1 MFFGK
6 DMIYLYKQVR
16 RHKMNLKKLKNWV
29 IERKTDVVACPI
41 SLTHF
46 TFMANKIP
54 NYGIYSP
61 EHVKEYGASCAIIL
75 GCIIKWCNHNKKNDN
90 HLYDGYY
97 WSGHITHKEFAEQ
110 TGLELK
116 TVQRSLKWLLD
127 CKVIANGR
135 YNKLSYDKTGWY
147 RTTGHFVPKV
157 QDKLIP
163 TTVQNVHI
171 DMDKMS
177 VTIPVNPFQSIE
189 NLPINPIL
197 GEIEFIE
204 LNKEQIDNLKPED
217 RVEYFYKKNEY
228 NKLNKKKINKYET
241 NIQGRGE
248 KL

>member
-1 MFFGK
+1 M
-6 DMIYLYKQVR
+6 
-16 RHKMNLKKLKNWV
+16 
-29 IERKTDVVACPI
+29 T
-41 SLTHF
+41 
-46 TFMANKIP
+46 NKIP

-75 GCIIKWCNHNKKNDN
+75 GCIIKWCNYNTKNDN

-135 YNKLSYDKTGWY
+135 FNKLSFDKTGWY
-147 RTTGHFVPKV
+147 RPTGHFVPME
-157 QDKLIP
+157 QDNLSS
-163 TTVQNVHI
+163 TTVQNVHTDI
-171 DMDKMS
+171 DKMS
-177 VTIPVNPFQSIE
+177 VTIPVNPFKSIE
-189 NLPINPIL
+189 NPSINPIL

-204 LNKEQIDNLKPED
+204 LNKEQIDALTTEQ

-228 NKLNKKKINKYET
+228 NKLNKKQLWKKQDGVGVIT
-241 NIQGRGE
+241 N
-248 KL
+248 